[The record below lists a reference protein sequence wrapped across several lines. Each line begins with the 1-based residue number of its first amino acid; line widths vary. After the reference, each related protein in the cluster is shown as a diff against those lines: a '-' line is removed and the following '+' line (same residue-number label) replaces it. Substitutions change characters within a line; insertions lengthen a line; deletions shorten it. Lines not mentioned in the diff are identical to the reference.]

1 MSQITKKRW
10 KLLVFHVAVLLWTA
24 LILSFSMQT
33 AVDSSGKSD
42 FIVSLL
48 QKIGL
53 TDISQ
58 HFIRKCAHFVEFAV
72 LGILL
77 MLARNTSAHAGAFSA
92 LRPFYPLYALLVPLC
107 DETVQSFYPGRSP
120 QISDVWLDF
129 AGAVTGAAV
138 CFCILWLCGKEK
150 RRRK

>member
-1 MSQITKKRW
+1 MTNFETEIEK
-10 KLLVFHVAVLLWTA
+10 
-24 LILSFSMQT
+24 
-33 AVDSSGKSD
+33 SG
-42 FIVSLL
+42 FIVSVL
-48 QKIGL
+48 QRIGL

-72 LGILL
+72 LGVLL
-77 MLARNTSAHAGAFSA
+77 MLARNASARAGAFLA

-129 AGAVTGAAV
+129 AGAVTGAVV